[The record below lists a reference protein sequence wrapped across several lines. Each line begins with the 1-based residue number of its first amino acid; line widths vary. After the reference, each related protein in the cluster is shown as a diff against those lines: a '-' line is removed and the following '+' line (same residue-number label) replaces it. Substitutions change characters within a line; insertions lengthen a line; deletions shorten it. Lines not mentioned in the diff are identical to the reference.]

1 MGLAAC
7 DKLLSEP
14 YLPEEHRERVKNNR
28 LAYLNA
34 VNQIQQNMIQPQL
47 DMLKKAK
54 EITPPKTTLDI
65 DPKKVAVTL

>member
-1 MGLAAC
+1 
-7 DKLLSEP
+7 
-14 YLPEEHRERVKNNR
+14 
-28 LAYLNA
+28 
-34 VNQIQQNMIQPQL
+34 MIQPQL